1 MADTLTILDS
11 PEALSAYDRD
21 ASRYRGLPAAV
32 LLPATA
38 EQVPQALA
46 WARQRGMSIVAR
58 AGGTGMTG
66 AAVSDRPQQAILSL
80 ERLRSL
86 RIDVADQ
93 LAHAG
98 AGVITGQ
105 LDMAAR
111 EQGLW
116 YPVDPSSLASCTIGG
131 NVATNA
137 GGPRAFKFGV
147 TRSWVTRVAGY
158 RVDGSHFQA
167 GSAAAKDVAGYD
179 MIGLLCGSEGT
190 LAIVTEVTVRL
201 LPGTPRF
208 GGYVI
213 FAGPAEVEDLIATA
227 RQSWP
232 RPAALEFFDH
242 HCATLLAAELRVVI
256 RHGSHAM
263 LIEWLDESLAGDSEP
278 LFAAQVTEAAA
289 QLLERSGVQADAT
302 VAGVDARAHA
312 RLWQV
317 RRAMSQA
324 MFRLGTLK
332 YNEDIALR
340 ASVVPQLLQVA
351 QSLERQLGITIAI
364 FGHVGD
370 GNLHVN
376 VMHEP
381 ERAQAAAQAVERL
394 FAFTAQAGGT
404 VTGEH
409 GVGQSKKRWL
419 AGQVDARWIDQWRQ
433 IKTVFDPENRLNP
446 GKIFD

>member
-1 MADTLTILDS
+1 MADKLTILEA
-11 PEALSAYDRD
+11 PEALEGYARD
-21 ASRYRGLPAAV
+21 ASRYVGQPAAV
-32 LLPATA
+32 LVPSTA
-38 EQVPQALA
+38 QQVPEALD
-46 WARQRGMSIVAR
+46 WAQQRGMSVVLR

-66 AAVSDRPQQAILSL
+66 AAVPDRAQQAVLSL

-86 RIDVADQ
+86 RIDTADQ

-98 AGVITGQ
+98 AGVVTGQ
-105 LDMAAR
+105 LDAAAR
-111 EQGLW
+111 EHGLW

-147 TRSWVTRVAGY
+147 TRQWVTRLAGY
-158 RVDGSHFQA
+158 RVDGSYFQA

-190 LAIVTEVTVRL
+190 LAVITEVTVRL
-201 LPGTPRF
+201 LPGVPRL

-213 FAGPAEVEDLIATA
+213 FAAPSQVVQLVAAA

-242 HCATLLAAELRVVI
+242 HCASLLAAELGIGATR
-256 RHGSHAM
+256 GSHALM
-263 LIEWLDESLAGDSEP
+263 IEWLDESLTGGSEQG
-278 LFAAQVTEAAA
+278 FAAQVTEAAA
-289 QLLERSGVQADAT
+289 GLLARCGVDAQAT

-324 MFRLGTLK
+324 MFRLGALK

-340 ASVVPQLLQVA
+340 SSAVPRLLDFAQALERDLQV
-351 QSLERQLGITIAI
+351 TIAL

-376 VMHEP
+376 VMHAP
-381 ERAQAAAQAVERL
+381 EQAAAAAQAVERL
-394 FAFTAQAGGT
+394 FAHVRQAGGT

-409 GVGQSKKRWL
+409 GVGLSKKRWL
-419 AGQVDARWIDQWRQ
+419 AEQVDPRWISQWRQ
-433 IKTVFDPENRLNP
+433 IKTLFDPQNRLNP